1 MITGPINALE
11 PTYNRDHM
19 TDPWR
24 QFMAEI
30 LLSALYDVSGDGRVP
45 KEARGRAREEAEHF
59 FDSGEYA
66 KYANALEIEPSEVYR
81 AYEHARANEEVKRQ
95 RTGRGY
101 LLSKG
106 EKIVINNM
114 LRAGKTYTEIGRHL
128 GRHETTILKYARRT
142 A

>member
-11 PTYNRDHM
+11 PTYNRDHI

-30 LLSALYDVSGDGRVP
+30 LLSALYDITGDGRVP
-45 KEARGRAREEAEHF
+45 KEARGKAKDEADHF
-59 FDSGEYA
+59 FRSGEYA
-66 KYANALEIEPSEVYR
+66 KYANALEIEPTEIYR
-81 AYEHARANEEVKRQ
+81 AYERAKASQEVKRQ
-95 RTGRGY
+95 RTGRGFV
-101 LLSKG
+101 LSKG

-114 LRAGKTYTEIGRHL
+114 LRAGKTYTEIGRHID
-128 GRHETTILKYARRT
+128 RNETTIRKYVRRT